1 MTRESQVIAHDTPGP
16 WRIRHGDPQPWNDAN
31 KRYIPILP
39 GSVVSVDYIHATS
52 PDGALLAVVFD
63 PDGDTQTA
71 TANARLIAAA
81 PDLLAALDDAAKS
94 FGFALRRLAAYDPA
108 KMVEATDELRQAA
121 KDARAAIAAA
131 RAAVR
136 S

>member
-1 MTRESQVIAHDTPGP
+1 MTQRTPGP

-81 PDLLAALDDAAKS
+81 PDLLAALEAASRTLQTVLDFVNKPNS
-94 FGFALRRLAAYDPA
+94 VRNDVYHVHKL
-108 KMVEATDELRQAA
+108 
-121 KDARAAIAAA
+121 ARAAIAAA
-131 RAAVR
+131 K
-136 S
+136 